1 MKALP
6 LRGLHPSAIQQARLQ
21 PGLAWRAVAWL
32 AGMALALLWIAPIV
46 WMISTSFKPPGQVMS
61 LDVQWLPRTPTL
73 ENYLVVFR
81 KPIGQWFVNSVVVA
95 VCSTL
100 VSLATGAMAGYAL
113 ARLNFP
119 GRGLVFTLAIMALM
133 IPTEMTIVPVF
144 IGFLKLKLV
153 NNYLALIL
161 PSLASV
167 FSVYLFRQFF
177 LTLPGELEDAAAI
190 DGCNRFQAFWFIALP
205 LARPAMVAGAIL
217 LFSTNWNA
225 FLWPLLVMLE
235 ERWKTLPVGV
245 ATFAPGVGNQTQI
258 LGFGPAM
265 AAVTLLALPSLLV
278 FLALQRHF
286 IEGVARTGVKG

>member
-1 MKALP
+1 LRTWSLRAFDRFDRRVLDLQPALL
-6 LRGLHPSAIQQARLQ
+6 LRGLL
-21 PGLAWRAVAWL
+21 WL
-32 AGMALALLWIAPIV
+32 AGMTLALLWIAPII

-61 LDVQWLPRTPTL
+61 LDIQWLPRTPTL
-73 ENYLVVFR
+73 ENYEVVFR
-81 KPIGQWFVNSVVVA
+81 KPIGQWFLNSVIVSVGA
-95 VCSTL
+95 TL
-100 VSLATGAMAGYAL
+100 ASLATGAMAGYAL
-113 ARLNFP
+113 ARLHFP
-119 GRGLVFTLAIMALM
+119 GRQVVFLLAIMALM

-177 LTLPGELEDAAAI
+177 LTLPSELEDAAAI
-190 DGCNRFQAFWFIALP
+190 DGCNRFQSFWFIALP
-205 LARPAMVAGAIL
+205 LARPALIAGTIL
-217 LFSTNWNA
+217 LFSNNWNA

-278 FLALQRHF
+278 FLALQRYF